1 MTGIAGDL
9 SLVIVAGLI
18 GGSIARLLKQPLIL
32 GYILAG
38 ILVGPYTG
46 GATVSEV
53 QNIEK
58 LADIGIALL
67 LFSLGLE
74 FSVKELRPIGRIAF
88 GGTAIQV
95 GLTMVYGVII
105 GQFMGW
111 GDQSV
116 WFAAAMV
123 SSSTAVILKTLNS
136 RGFASTLSGRI
147 MLGMSI
153 VQDMT
158 LIPIMILLV
167 HQGEGGL
174 ISSVKPVLY
183 AVSFVLVMTVLS
195 VRAIPWILKQVSR
208 WESRELFLLFVVAL
222 GLGVGSIT
230 SAVGLSFAF
239 GAFVAGMVLSESD
252 YGHKALSEL
261 ASLRDIFGMLFFV
274 SVGMLLDPGY
284 LRDHLVTVLCLVSA
298 VTLGKGAVLA
308 AISWL
313 MGYRRVIPMALFFGM
328 LPISEIAF
336 VLIRTGMD
344 AGALT
349 QDLYSLILNTVIL
362 SMVLGPTLSG
372 LTAPVYRRI
381 KGKFPEKSIK
391 SVNLPQS
398 LSGHRVVA
406 GGGPLTP
413 YVADLLRESGHPY
426 VVIEPLFH
434 LFESMKKQGHPAI
447 YGDPSQ
453 QNVMEAV
460 HIKEASLIIM
470 TTQEIGHTLSLGKA
484 LMAAA
489 PSVPKVA
496 RGDDHRE
503 IERLTSIGIDQVVIP
518 KQGAAIEM
526 VRTGDTLIKP

>member
-9 SLVIVAGLI
+9 SLVIIAGLV

-46 GATVSEV
+46 GATVSEI

-95 GLTMVYGVII
+95 GLTMAYGIVI
-105 GQFMGW
+105 GRCMGW
-111 GDQSV
+111 GGQSM
-116 WFAAAMV
+116 WFAAAVV
-123 SSSTAVILKTLNS
+123 SSSTAVILKTLSS
-136 RGFASTLSGRI
+136 RGFVSTLSGKI

-153 VQDMT
+153 VQDMA

-167 HQGEGGL
+167 HQGKGGL
-174 ISSVKPVLY
+174 LSSVKPVLY
-183 AVSFVLVMTVLS
+183 AVGFVLAMTVLS

-208 WESRELFLLFVVAL
+208 WESRELFRLFVVAL

-252 YGHKALSEL
+252 YGHRALSEL
-261 ASLRDIFGMLFFV
+261 ASLRDVFGMLFFV
-274 SVGMLLDPGY
+274 SVGMLLDPEY
-284 LRDHLVTVLCLVSA
+284 LRDHLTTILLLVSA
-298 VTLGKGAVLA
+298 VTMGKGAILA

-328 LPISEIAF
+328 LPISEMAF

-344 AGALT
+344 AGAMT
-349 QDLYSLILNTVIL
+349 QDLYSLTLNTVIL
-362 SMVLGPTLSG
+362 SMVLGPMLSG
-372 LTAPVYRRI
+372 LTAPVYSRMKERFP
-381 KGKFPEKSIK
+381 GKKVK
-391 SVNLPQS
+391 AVNLPQS
-398 LSGHRVVA
+398 LSDHRIVA

-413 YVADLLRESGHPY
+413 YVADLLRESNHQY
-426 VVIEPLFH
+426 VIIEPLFN
-434 LFESMKKQGHPAI
+434 LFESMKKKGHPTI

-453 QNVMEAV
+453 QNILDAV
-460 HIKEASLIIM
+460 NVKEASLIIM
-470 TTQEIGHTLSLGKA
+470 TTQEIGQTISLGRA
-484 LMAAA
+484 LMAIA

-496 RGDDHRE
+496 GGDDDGE
-503 IERLTSIGIDQVVIP
+503 IERLISIGVNRVVIP
-518 KQGAAIEM
+518 KQGAAMDMI
-526 VRTGDTLIKP
+526 RTGDLLIKP